1 MQNQTTFMVD
11 HLEVLKDYKNSEIG
25 FRDYWTAVYDGGG
38 HQIIQT
44 LKGFKVFSALF
55 SSLIHTVFLSLL
67 KLHTRANSV
76 QNYQFRTCTEYN
88 VHIK

>member
-1 MQNQTTFMVD
+1 MED

-44 LKGFKVFSALF
+44 LKSFKVSLNPLF